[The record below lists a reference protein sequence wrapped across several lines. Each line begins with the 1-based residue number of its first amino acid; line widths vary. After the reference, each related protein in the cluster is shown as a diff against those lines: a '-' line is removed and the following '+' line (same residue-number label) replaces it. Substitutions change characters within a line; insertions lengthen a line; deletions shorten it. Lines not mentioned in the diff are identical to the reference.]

1 MNNKGALSSPFLQ
14 FQNKGSKNMKTK
26 IEYWLKNYGYKTK
39 VLSVRDKTVD
49 IEDYVVTLKAANER
63 EKVKLGDLLPKY
75 FPISIIIWR

>member
-1 MNNKGALSSPFLQ
+1 
-14 FQNKGSKNMKTK
+14 MKTK
-26 IEYWLKNYGYKTK
+26 IINWLNYYGYKTK

-49 IEDYVVTLKAANER
+49 CEDYEVILKAANER